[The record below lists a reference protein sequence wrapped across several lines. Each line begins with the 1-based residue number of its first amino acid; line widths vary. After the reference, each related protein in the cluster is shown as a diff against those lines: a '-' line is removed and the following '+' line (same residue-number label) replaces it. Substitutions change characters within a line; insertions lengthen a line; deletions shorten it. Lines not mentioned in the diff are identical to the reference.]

1 EFRLLVWNPA
11 FAAQVGLSPAE
22 LNGRPIGELLSEGG
36 RAWLERQLKPDQ
48 GNAAGARFGRV
59 RLLANPD
66 GELLMTGSQ
75 YLDQGVH
82 GGWYLRF
89 NSDPDLAFADP
100 SVQGLVDRV
109 RREKDR
115 LAALLT
121 VSHAVVNSLE
131 LDIILG
137 TIAQTVRKVIEVDEC
152 TVFL

>member
-1 EFRLLVWNPA
+1 RQFRLLVWNPS
-11 FAAQVGLSPAE
+11 FARLAGLSPAE
-22 LNGRPIGELLSEGG
+22 LDGRPIAELISDGG
-36 RAWLERQLKPDQ
+36 RAWLDRQLKPEQ
-48 GNAAGARFGRV
+48 GISAGAQFGRV
-59 RLLANPD
+59 RLLSNPD
-66 GELLMTGSQ
+66 VELLITGSQ

-89 NSDPDLAFADP
+89 NPDPDLAFADP
-100 SVQGLVDRV
+100 SLLGLVDRV

-131 LDIILG
+131 LDDILG

-152 TVFL
+152 T